1 MGGAYRGAGGALW
14 AGAGLMV
21 AQCAGEEEFARTM
34 KDCNWNLQGE
44 GRVSG

>member
-1 MGGAYRGAGGALW
+1 
-14 AGAGLMV
+14 MV
-21 AQCAGEEEFARTM
+21 AQCAGEEEFVRAV